1 MVDRKKLTPQ
11 QALQRIYKYCAYQER
26 SHHQVREKL
35 YSFGL
40 WKSAVDE
47 LIAKLITDGFL
58 NEQRFAI
65 AFAGGKFR
73 MKKWGRL
80 KVIRELEAQGVTTH
94 CIRAA
99 LKEIDE
105 RDYQS
110 ALRGLAEKK
119 LSTVTDADPFI
130 KRDKVARFLIS
141 KGYEPDL
148 VWGVLKEM
156 DVGHSPE

>member
-1 MVDRKKLTPQ
+1 MADRKKLTPQ

-40 WKSAVDE
+40 WKAEVDE
-47 LIAKLITDGFL
+47 LITRLITDGFL

-80 KVIRELEAQGVTTH
+80 KVIRELEAQGVTTN
-94 CIRAA
+94 CIKAA
-99 LKEIDE
+99 LKQIDE
-105 RDYQS
+105 GDYRS
-110 ALRGLAEKK
+110 MLRGLAEKK
-119 LSTVTDADPFI
+119 MLAITDANPFV

-148 VWGVLKEM
+148 VWGMLKEM
-156 DVGHSPE
+156 DVGHTSE